1 MSSPFVDAERLLFK
15 NKIHSILTNFSA
27 YFQEEFE
34 KTDIKKC
41 EKCNGSGLPC
51 KPGKEITYWSPGTIC
66 DNCGGFGFIF
76 SEINGNYICKKCN
89 GVGCQECK
97 NGFVDWVAHAMGR

>member
-1 MSSPFVDAERLLFK
+1 MSSPFVDSERLLFK

-41 EKCNGSGLPC
+41 EKCNGMGD
-51 KPGKEITYWSPGTIC
+51 ISPG
-66 DNCGGFGFIF
+66 
-76 SEINGNYICKKCN
+76 CKKC
-89 GVGCQECK
+89 GRVIMCECDGSLHPYGMGCL
-97 NGFVDWVAHAMGR
+97 